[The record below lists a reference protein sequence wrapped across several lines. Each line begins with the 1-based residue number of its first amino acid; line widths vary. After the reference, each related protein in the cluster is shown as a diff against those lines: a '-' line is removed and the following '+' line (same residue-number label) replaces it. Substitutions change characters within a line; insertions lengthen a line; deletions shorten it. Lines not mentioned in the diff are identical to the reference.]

1 MYLKEQLTVVFHQ
14 EIINQLLMFIIV
26 IHLMQTSDND
36 HLPTHHLQA
45 IKKLNTFNLPDSSI
59 VDGSENIDTAVTYTG
74 NGTGQSIT
82 GVRIFR
88 PDFTMD

>member
-1 MYLKEQLTVVFHQ
+1 ML
-14 EIINQLLMFIIV
+14 
-26 IHLMQTSDND
+26 TSDND

-59 VDGSENIDTAVTYTG
+59 VDGSENMNAVTYTG

-82 GVRIFR
+82 GVGFS
-88 PDFTMD
+88 PDLLWIKQESNAFDNTVI